1 MRDPTRAKTKE
12 LGVIQVL
19 LHRLNTYR
27 MPYALELEAKVDRGE
42 RLSEFDT
49 SFLKKVLEESKEARR
64 LAAKHPE
71 YEELVSKMTSLYSEI
86 MRKGLENE
94 QDPKSADPQ
103 QRARRRL

>member
-27 MPYALELEAKVDRGE
+27 LPYARQLEAKVDRGE
-42 RLSEFDT
+42 CLSEYDT
-49 SFLKKVLEESKEARR
+49 RFLKKVLEESAEARR
-64 LAAKHPE
+64 LAAKHTK
-71 YEELVSKMTSLYSEI
+71 YEDLISKMTGLYAEI

-94 QDPKSADPQ
+94 TKAKSE
-103 QRARRRL
+103 RAKH